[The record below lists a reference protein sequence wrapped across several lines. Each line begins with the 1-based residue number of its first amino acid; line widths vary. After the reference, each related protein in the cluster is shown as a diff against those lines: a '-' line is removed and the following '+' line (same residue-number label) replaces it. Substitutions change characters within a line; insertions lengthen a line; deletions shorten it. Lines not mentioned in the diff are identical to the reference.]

1 MNISLRQL
9 EAFLAVAQ
17 LSGFTRAAERLHLT
31 QSAVSLLVRELE
43 SQLSVRL
50 FDRTTRAVS
59 LTAAGRELH
68 PFVEK
73 ALLELQ
79 AGIDNTRNLLAKK
92 RGRVVLAAP
101 PLIASHLLPP
111 VVSRFRESH
120 PGIEVVLRD
129 LLADEIL
136 VRVSRGEVDLGIGT
150 FHRLEEGVVGQTLA
164 RDSLILVAPRG
175 HALARKRKLRWR
187 DLAGQALIA
196 LDRHSS
202 LRHLVDRALE
212 AAGCDSRPAYEVSFI
227 TTAIG
232 MVESGLGVA
241 VLPSYILL
249 STRHSRVETRLVGDP
264 VVEREIA
271 IVTRMGRSL
280 SPAAEAFGEFARR
293 HVRERLLVGRDS
305 SRARRRTRLTA
316 T

>member
-9 EAFLAVAQ
+9 EAFLAVSR

-50 FDRTTRAVS
+50 FDRTTRAVR
-59 LTAAGRELH
+59 LTDAGSELY
-68 PFVEK
+68 PFAEK
-73 ALLELQ
+73 ALAELQ
-79 AGIDNTRNLLAKK
+79 AGIDNTRDLLAKK
-92 RGRVVLAAP
+92 RGRVVVAAP

-111 VVSRFRESH
+111 LIFRFRETY
-120 PGIEVVLRD
+120 PGVAVVLRD

-136 VRVSRGEVDLGIGT
+136 TRVSSGEVEIGIGT
-150 FHRLEEGVVGQTLA
+150 FHRLDEALETQPLA
-164 RDSLILVAPRG
+164 RDSLILAAPKG

-187 DLAGQALIA
+187 DLAGEPLIA
-196 LDRHSS
+196 LDRHSG
-202 LRHLVDRALE
+202 LRHLVDRTL
-212 AAGCDSRPAYEVSFI
+212 DSAVSDGLPAYEVSFV

-249 STRHSRVETRLVGDP
+249 STRHAHIETRPIGEP
-264 VVEREIA
+264 VVEREISL
-271 IVTRMGRSL
+271 VTRAGKTL
-280 SPAAEAFGEFARR
+280 SPAAFDFAGFARR
-293 HVRERLLVGRDS
+293 HVRETLASERIS
-305 SRARRRTRLTA
+305 SRSR
-316 T
+316 

>member
-9 EAFLAVAQ
+9 EAFLAVSQ
-17 LSGFTRAAERLHLT
+17 LSGFTRAADRLHLT

-50 FDRTTRAVS
+50 FDRTTRAVR
-59 LTAAGRELH
+59 LTDAGRELY
-68 PFVEK
+68 PFAEK
-73 ALLELQ
+73 ALAELQ
-79 AGIDNTRNLLAKK
+79 AGIDNTRDLLAKK

-111 VVSRFRESH
+111 VVSRFRETY
-120 PGIEVVLRD
+120 PGVAVVLRD

-136 VRVSRGEVDLGIGT
+136 TRVSSGEVDFGIGT
-150 FHRLEEGVVGQTLA
+150 FHRLDGALESQTLA
-164 RDSLILVAPRG
+164 TDSLILVAPRG

-187 DLAGQALIA
+187 DLAGQPLIA

-202 LRHLVDRALE
+202 LRHLIDRTLE
-212 AAGCDSRPAYEVSFI
+212 SAGCDSVPAYEVSFI

-249 STRHSRVETRLVGDP
+249 STRHSRVETRLIGEP
-264 VVEREIA
+264 VVDREIS
-271 IVTRMGRSL
+271 IVTRVGKSL
-280 SPAAEAFGEFARR
+280 SPAAADFALFAK
-293 HVRERLLVGRDS
+293 HHLRESLASGRNAPRS
-305 SRARRRTRLTA
+305 Q
-316 T
+316 

>member
-9 EAFLAVAQ
+9 EAFLAVSQ

-50 FDRTTRAVS
+50 FDRTTRAVR
-59 LTAAGRELH
+59 LTDAGRELY
-68 PFVEK
+68 PFAEK
-73 ALLELQ
+73 ALAELQ
-79 AGIDNTRNLLAKK
+79 AGIDNTKDLLAKK

-111 VVSRFRESH
+111 VVSRFRETY
-120 PGIEVVLRD
+120 PGVAVVLRD

-136 VRVSRGEVDLGIGT
+136 ARVSSGEVDFGIGT
-150 FHRLEEGVVGQTLA
+150 FHRLDETLESKTLA
-164 RDSLILVAPRG
+164 TDSLILVAPRG
-175 HALARKRKLRWR
+175 HALTRKRRLRWR
-187 DLAGQALIA
+187 DLAAESLIA

-202 LRHLVDRALE
+202 LRHLVDRTLE
-212 AAGCDSRPAYEVSFI
+212 AAGCEGLPAYEVSFI

-249 STRHSRVETRLVGDP
+249 STRHSRVETRLIGEP

-271 IVTRMGRSL
+271 IVTRAGKSL
-280 SPAAEAFGEFARR
+280 SPAAADFAGFAKRQ
-293 HVRERLLVGRDS
+293 VRESLASEKSS
-305 SRARRRTRLTA
+305 SRST
-316 T
+316 